1 MKITSIDIKNFLA
14 LEHVTLDFQAP
25 INIIAGAN
33 EAGKSSIRDAIQW
46 CLTGQARGLKTHQD
60 QAYLIREGAK
70 AAEVTLTLADGQEIH
85 RKKTP
90 KTPASITGPAPD
102 DQVMAAIL
110 SDPLTFLSMEDKARR
125 EVLFRLIPGLNPK
138 RDEIRARLIVEL
150 KGLTGALTPQMD
162 SDILNLANI
171 AEQKGFA
178 AAETEAIVKR
188 RLAKR
193 TRDDAQVQE
202 PETKATIGGVLRI
215 LPDIQ
220 TADVEAGLSALRIE
234 RDKLQQKRGKVEAQ
248 ADKLPELEQELAEM
262 VSNPVDPPDPDRP
275 VEDFVKALEINRG
288 ILERL
293 QKKVAAMTAG
303 SDPKGF
309 PDICPVYSV
318 ECPSSRK
325 VAVKG
330 TKPQDVDPEVLKKTI
345 ADLQEQ
351 EKEVALI
358 EADLAAAK
366 HARAT
371 YDDYCKQRQALADKI
386 VKLKEAQG
394 QAQDSTSI
402 DEQITALDQ
411 RMRTGYE
418 MLDAVRD
425 FWRKKDAAEA
435 ALAKVAQAEKEIVLY
450 DALAKALAPDGIPSQ
465 LIAEA
470 LEPFN
475 KRLYLASS
483 YLFPE
488 YEDCPLVLTQDLEV
502 YRSSPYAC
510 LSKSARY
517 RAGICFQYV
526 LATLAGAR
534 LLMIDEADIL
544 DPVNR
549 VQLIDFL
556 LAVRQDFDT
565 ILVFATSDHADPSPV
580 PEIRVWWLEEGTIHP
595 VQASQAAWLFKVSSA
610 SPPGQKGSNL

>member
-1 MKITSIDIKNFLA
+1 MKIQSIDIRQFLA
-14 LEHVTLDFQAP
+14 LEHVTLDLQAP

-33 EAGKSSIRDAIQW
+33 EAGKSSIRDAVQW

-70 AAEVTLTLADGQEIH
+70 AAEVTITLADGRTIA

-90 KTPASITGPAPD
+90 KTPASVIGPVPD
-102 DQVMAAIL
+102 DQVMASIL
-110 SDPLTFLSMEDKARR
+110 SDPMTFLSMEDKARR
-125 EVLFRLIPGLNPK
+125 EVLFGLLPGLSPSAEAIYNRFNLSSYDLGSTIP
-138 RDEIRARLIVEL
+138 
-150 KGLTGALTPQMD
+150 MD
-162 SDILNLANI
+162 LAKL
-171 AEQKGFA
+171 AASQGFKT
-178 AAETEAIVKR
+178 AETEAITR
-188 RLAKR
+188 RRIAKR
-193 TRDDAQVQE
+193 VRDEAQVQE

-220 TADVEAGLSALRIE
+220 TADVEAGLSALRAE
-234 RDKLQQKRGKVEAQ
+234 RDKLHQKRGKMEAQ

-288 ILERL
+288 VLEKCRA
-293 QKKVAAMTAG
+293 KVAAMTDGA
-303 SDPKGF
+303 DPQNF
-309 PDICPVYSV
+309 PALCPAFNIG
-318 ECPSSRK
+318 CPSAGK
-325 VAVKG
+325 EAVKG
-330 TKPQDVDPEVLKKTI
+330 TKPKDVDPMALSL
-345 ADLQEQ
+345 AQANLAEQ
-351 EKEVALI
+351 EREVGLI
-358 EADLAAAK
+358 EADLAAARM
-366 HARAT
+366 AQAT

-386 VKLKEAQG
+386 VKIKEAQG
-394 QAQDSTSI
+394 QAQDSASI

-418 MLDAVRD
+418 LLDAVRE
-425 FWRKKDAAEA
+425 FWRKKEAAETA
-435 ALAKVAQAEKEIVLY
+435 AAKIAQAEKEIALY

-488 YEDCPLVLTQDLEV
+488 YEDCPLVLTQNLEV

-517 RAGICFQYV
+517 RAGICFQVV
-526 LATLAGAR
+526 LAQLANAR
-534 LLMIDEADIL
+534 LLLIDEVDIL
-544 DPVNR
+544 DPQNR
-549 VQLIDFL
+549 AQLLDFL
-556 LAVRQDFDT
+556 LAIRQDFDS
-565 ILVFATSDHADPSPV
+565 ILCFATSDHARPSPY
-580 PEIRVWWLEEGTIHP
+580 PELQVWVIIDGQ
-595 VQASQAAWLFKVSSA
+595 VQPLNQGFVFEDGKVVADKEQKAA
-610 SPPGQKGSNL
+610 